1 MGSLSR
7 PERRIRSD
15 GARSRHAI
23 LEKAVTLTTVV
34 GLDGLSIGRLAE
46 QAGISKSGL
55 FAHFGSKE
63 ELQLATIDA
72 ATEIFMA
79 EVVTPALARPEPL
92 TRLQAL
98 CSHFLAHVRDNL
110 PGGCFFVAANAE
122 FDTRPGVVR
131 DRLTKLHTA
140 WLHTLEA
147 QYAEAQAAGVLS
159 GDAEPDQAAFELNAY
174 LHMANNMYVLY
185 RDAAYLELARRSV
198 TNRLTPLGVTTGPE
212 SRP

>member
-1 MGSLSR
+1 MGSPPR
-7 PERRIRSD
+7 PQRRVRSD
-15 GARSRHAI
+15 GARSRQAI
-23 LEKAVTLTTVV
+23 LETAVALTPLV
-34 GLDGLSIGRLAE
+34 GLEGLSIARLAE
-46 QAGISKSGL
+46 QAGLSKSGL

-63 ELQLATIDA
+63 ELQLATIA
-72 ATEIFMA
+72 AAAETFMA
-79 EVVTPALARPEPL
+79 EVVTPALALPEPL
-92 TRLQAL
+92 ARLQAL
-98 CSHFLAHVRDNL
+98 CTNFLAHIRDNL

-140 WLHTLEA
+140 WLRTLEA

-159 GDAEPDQAAFELNAY
+159 GEAEPDQAAFELNAY

-198 TNRLTPLGVTTGPE
+198 ANRLTPLGAGTGGG
-212 SRP
+212 